1 MKKIFFFLSLCLFL
15 SACNSQKD
23 ILYLQDLHLNQKESI
38 PNIAEIKVEPGDEL
52 SIVVSCKDPELSAIL
67 NMPIVSYQ
75 SGASTN
81 LYASNTI
88 MGYTV
93 DNQGNINY
101 PIIGQLHVAGL
112 TREEV
117 RQLVESKIKEA
128 QLLNDFVVTVNYND
142 MKIYVMGE
150 VNSPGTYQI
159 TDNHLTVLQ
168 ALSMAHDLTIYGR
181 RDQIYVMREDG
192 NSRISYKM
200 DIRSD
205 SVFKS
210 PAFYLKQNDIIY
222 VAPNKVRA
230 GQSTVNGNS
239 VKSASLWLSVAS
251 VLATLYVVFY
261 K

>member
-1 MKKIFFFLSLCLFL
+1 M
-15 SACNSQKD
+15 
-23 ILYLQDLHLNQKESI
+23 
-38 PNIAEIKVEPGDEL
+38 
-52 SIVVSCKDPELSAIL
+52 
-67 NMPIVSYQ
+67 
-75 SGASTN
+75 
-81 LYASNTI
+81 
-88 MGYTV
+88 
-93 DNQGNINY
+93 
-101 PIIGQLHVAGL
+101 
-112 TREEV
+112 
-117 RQLVESKIKEA
+117 
-128 QLLNDFVVTVNYND
+128 
-142 MKIYVMGE
+142 
-150 VNSPGTYQI
+150 
-159 TDNHLTVLQ
+159 LQ
-168 ALSMAHDLTIYGR
+168 AVNGPRLTIYGR

-222 VAPNKVRA
+222 VAPNKVQA

>member
-1 MKKIFFFLSLCLFL
+1 MKKIFFFLFLCLFL

-128 QLLNDFVVTVNYND
+128 QLLNDFVVTVNYNN
-142 MKIYVMGE
+142 MKISILVDF
-150 VNSPGTYQI
+150 VCCQ
-159 TDNHLTVLQ
+159 
-168 ALSMAHDLTIYGR
+168 
-181 RDQIYVMREDG
+181 
-192 NSRISYKM
+192 
-200 DIRSD
+200 
-205 SVFKS
+205 F
-210 PAFYLKQNDIIY
+210 
-222 VAPNKVRA
+222 
-230 GQSTVNGNS
+230 
-239 VKSASLWLSVAS
+239 
-251 VLATLYVVFY
+251 
-261 K
+261 